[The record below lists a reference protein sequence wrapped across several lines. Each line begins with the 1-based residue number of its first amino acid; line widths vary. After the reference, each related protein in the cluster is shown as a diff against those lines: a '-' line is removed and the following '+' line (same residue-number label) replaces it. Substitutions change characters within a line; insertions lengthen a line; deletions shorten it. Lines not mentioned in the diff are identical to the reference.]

1 MEFSFRVKGP
11 KMFTS
16 SLVAAMGSKSWRL
29 RSDGKGKRGRKGTFQ
44 ELQVECNLKIS
55 LWHAEKP

>member
-55 LWHAEKP
+55 L